1 MLTEED
7 IEKIAE
13 KVLRKLV
20 INGAEYAP
28 LTHMHAATQ
37 MMVDDVLW
45 YHRVGNVAHIDKVKL
60 TGPPSQYQPNPAA
73 QGAGNRVTF
82 TAYTFTQDGEERRE
96 VPVDHAPPW
105 GGPLQL

>member
-60 TGPPSQYQPNPAA
+60 TGPPSQYQR
-73 QGAGNRVTF
+73 GTG
-82 TAYTFTQDGEERRE
+82 RR
-96 VPVDHAPPW
+96 
-105 GGPLQL
+105 